1 MMEQL
6 GPEPGM
12 ARHHQVPEPLD
23 PGGEG
28 RLSQRR
34 GLMPDWRSQSPPP
47 WNPGALS
54 LCLNVPK
61 F

>member
-1 MMEQL
+1 MMVQL
-6 GPEPGM
+6 GLEPGV
-12 ARHHQVPEPLD
+12 ARHRWVPERSA

-28 RLSQRR
+28 RLSQRM

-47 WNPGALS
+47 WNPGAWS
-54 LCLNVPK
+54 LYLNVPK